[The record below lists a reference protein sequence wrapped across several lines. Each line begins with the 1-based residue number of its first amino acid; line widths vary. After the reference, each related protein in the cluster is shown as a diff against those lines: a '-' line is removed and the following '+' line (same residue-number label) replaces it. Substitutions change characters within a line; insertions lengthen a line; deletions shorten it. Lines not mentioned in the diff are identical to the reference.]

1 MLGRWTL
8 EPTRNLGSYKGVRAE
23 NIWDTEIFGG
33 YLVLLLYPQIKV
45 NGKRTTSP
53 KTSIICIWYN
63 CAPPKDPRYLEVWG
77 VKPSR
82 A

>member
-1 MLGRWTL
+1 MLGRWML

-33 YLVLLLYPQIKV
+33 YFVLLLYPQIKV

-53 KTSIICIWYN
+53 KTSIFVFGTIV
-63 CAPPKDPRYLEVWG
+63 PPKDPRCLEVWG
-77 VKPSR
+77 W
-82 A
+82 